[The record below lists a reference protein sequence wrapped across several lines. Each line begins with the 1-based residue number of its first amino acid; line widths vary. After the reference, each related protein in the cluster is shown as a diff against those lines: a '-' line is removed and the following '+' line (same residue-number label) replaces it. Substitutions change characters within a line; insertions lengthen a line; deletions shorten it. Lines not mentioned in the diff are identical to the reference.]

1 MIDFNLPYLDDE
13 QKSLAMLMK
22 EFCERE
28 VDLKAL
34 NEIADA
40 TIPPNATSADL
51 RARMPWDVVSKAHDA
66 GLRQITAPVEYG
78 GGGYEEDHLA
88 QGVMAEMAGYM
99 GGQFGRLMTITW
111 KQLAAFAYAP
121 KEIAEEVLGDFMKDR
136 KTMMAASITEPN
148 SGSDFLMPY
157 DEPGAAGQ
165 YIARQEGNEWVF
177 NGDKMFCT
185 AGGVSNY
192 ITVMVRTEPKGPI
205 SKSVTQFVLDTRKQ
219 GWSIARVNDMM
230 GNELVSNVQIHFE
243 NYRLPDKY
251 RVSPVNGAFGVM
263 KSRLAGKSLHMFAV
277 LGWAER
283 TWEDMKEYA
292 MARVQGGKPIIQH
305 SNVGTLIAETDCL
318 LRTTRLLLYQDAWE
332 WHNLG
337 QGQMRDVLGWYY
349 INWYIKKVLM
359 RLIEAGMEIYGGMAP
374 QKELTFEHWVRVHL
388 SIMHGGSTGL
398 LSLVKAAKIIG
409 SAGGAA
415 PKETNGT
422 DALYES

>member
-1 MIDFNLPYLDDE
+1 MIDLNLPYLTDE

-28 VDLKAL
+28 VDLKTL

-51 RARMPWDVVSKAHDA
+51 RARMPWDLVSKAHDA
-66 GLRQITAPVEYG
+66 GLRQIAAPTEFG

-88 QGVMAEMAGYM
+88 QGVMAEVAGYY
-99 GGQFGRLMTITW
+99 GGQLGRLFTIPW
-111 KQLAAFAYAP
+111 KQMSAFRYTS
-121 KEIAEEVLGDFMKDR
+121 KELAEEVLGDYMKDR
-136 KTMMAASITEPN
+136 KTMMGASITEPN
-148 SGSDFLMPY
+148 SGSDFLVPY

-165 YIARQEGNEWVF
+165 YMARQEGDEWIF

-192 ITVMVRTEPKGPI
+192 LTVMARTDPKGPI
-205 SKSVTQFVLDTRKQ
+205 SKSVTQFVIDTRLP
-219 GWSIARVNDMM
+219 GWSVARVNDMM
-230 GNELVSNVQIHFE
+230 GNELVTNVQLHFE
-243 NYRLPDKY
+243 NYRIPDRY
-251 RVSPVNGAFGVM
+251 RVSPINGAFEVM

-292 MARVQGGKPIIQH
+292 KARVQGGKPIIQH
-305 SNVGTLIAETDCL
+305 SNVGMLVAETDCL
-318 LRTTRLLLYQDAWE
+318 LRTTRLLQYQDAWE
-332 WHNLG
+332 WHHAG
-337 QGQMRDVLGWYY
+337 EGQMRDVLGWYY

-359 RLIEAGMEIYGGMAP
+359 RIIEAGLEIYGGMAP

-398 LSLVKAAKIIG
+398 LSLIKAAKII
-409 SAGGAA
+409 AGASLA
-415 PKETNGT
+415 KNS

>member
-1 MIDFNLPYLDDE
+1 MIDLNLPYLTDE

-28 VDLKAL
+28 VDLKTL

-51 RARMPWDVVSKAHDA
+51 RARMPWDLVSKAHDA
-66 GLRQITAPVEYG
+66 GLRQIAAPTEFG

-88 QGVMAEMAGYM
+88 QGVMAEVAGYY
-99 GGQFGRLMTITW
+99 GGQLGRLFTIPW
-111 KQLAAFAYAP
+111 KQMSAFRYTS
-121 KEIAEEVLGDFMKDR
+121 KELAEEVLGDYMKDR
-136 KTMMAASITEPN
+136 KTMMGASITEPN
-148 SGSDFLMPY
+148 SGSDFLVPY

-165 YIARQEGNEWVF
+165 YMAHQEGKEWVF

-192 ITVMVRTEPKGPI
+192 LTVMARTDPKGPI
-205 SKSVTQFVLDTRKQ
+205 SKSVTQFVIDTRLP
-219 GWSIARVNDMM
+219 GWSVSRVNDMM
-230 GNELVSNVQIHFE
+230 GNELVTNVQLHFE
-243 NYRLPDKY
+243 NYRIPDRY
-251 RVSPVNGAFGVM
+251 RVSPINGAFEVM

-283 TWEDMKEYA
+283 TWEDMKDYA
-292 MARVQGGKPIIQH
+292 KARVQGGKPIIQH
-305 SNVGTLIAETDCL
+305 SNVGMLVAETDCL
-318 LRTTRLLLYQDAWE
+318 LRTTRLLQYQDAWE
-332 WHNLG
+332 WHHVG
-337 QGQMRDVLGWYY
+337 EGQMRDVLGWYY

-359 RLIEAGMEIYGGMAP
+359 RIIEAGLEIYGGMAP

-398 LSLVKAAKIIG
+398 LSLIKAAKII
-409 SAGGAA
+409 AGASLA
-415 PKETNGT
+415 KNS

>member
-1 MIDFNLPYLDDE
+1 MIDFNLPYLNDE

-28 VDLKAL
+28 VDLKSL
-34 NEIADA
+34 NEIADQ
-40 TIPPNATSADL
+40 TIPSNATSADL
-51 RARMPWDVVSKAHDA
+51 RARMPWDLVSKAHDA
-66 GLRQITAPVEYG
+66 GLRQITAPTEYG

-88 QGVMAEMAGYM
+88 QGAMAEMAGYM

-111 KQLAAFAYAP
+111 KQLSAFAYAP
-121 KEIAEEVLGDFMKDR
+121 KDIAKEVLDDFMKDR
-136 KTMMAASITEPN
+136 KTMMGASITEPN
-148 SGSDFLMPY
+148 SGSDMLMPY
-157 DEPGAAGQ
+157 DEPGATGQ
-165 YIARQEGNEWVF
+165 YFAHLEGDEWVF

-192 ITVMVRTEPKGPI
+192 LTIMVRTEPKGPI
-205 SKSVTQFVLDTRKQ
+205 TKSVTQFIIDTRKP

-230 GNELVSNVQIHFE
+230 GNELVSNVQMHFE
-243 NYRLPDKY
+243 NFRVPDRY

-292 MARVQGGKPIIQH
+292 MARIQGGKPIIQH
-305 SNVGTLIAETDCL
+305 SNVGTLLAETDCM
-318 LRTTRLLLYQDAWE
+318 LRLARLQLYHDAWE
-332 WHNLG
+332 WHNVG
-337 QGQMRDVLGWYY
+337 EGQMRDVLGWYH
-349 INWYIKKVLM
+349 INWYIKRVLM
-359 RLIEAGMEIYGGMAP
+359 RVIEAGFEIYGGMAP

-388 SIMHGGSTGL
+388 SILHGGSTGL
-398 LSLVKAAKIIG
+398 LSLVKAANIMSRTGAG
-409 SAGGAA
+409 SQ
-415 PKETNGT
+415 PVNDGT

>member
-1 MIDFNLPYLDDE
+1 MIDLNLPYLTDE

-28 VDLKAL
+28 VDLKTL

-51 RARMPWDVVSKAHDA
+51 RARMPWDLVSKAHDA
-66 GLRQITAPVEYG
+66 GLRQIAAPTEFG

-88 QGVMAEMAGYM
+88 QGVMAEVAGYY
-99 GGQFGRLMTITW
+99 GGQLGRLFTIPW
-111 KQLAAFAYAP
+111 KQMSAFRYTS
-121 KEIAEEVLGDFMKDR
+121 KELAEEVLGDYMKDR
-136 KTMMAASITEPN
+136 KTMMGASITEPN
-148 SGSDFLMPY
+148 SGSDFLVPY

-165 YIARQEGNEWVF
+165 YMAHQEGNEWVF

-192 ITVMVRTEPKGPI
+192 LTVMARTDPKGPI
-205 SKSVTQFVLDTRKQ
+205 SKSVTQFVIDTRLP
-219 GWSIARVNDMM
+219 GWSVSRVNDMM
-230 GNELVSNVQIHFE
+230 GNELVTNVQLHFE
-243 NYRLPDKY
+243 NYRIPDRY
-251 RVSPVNGAFGVM
+251 RVSPINGAFDVM

-292 MARVQGGKPIIQH
+292 KARVQGGKPIIQH
-305 SNVGTLIAETDCL
+305 SNVGMLVAETDCL
-318 LRTTRLLLYQDAWE
+318 LRTTRLLQYQDAWE
-332 WHNLG
+332 WHHAG
-337 QGQMRDVLGWYY
+337 EGQMRDVLGWYY

-359 RLIEAGMEIYGGMAP
+359 RIIEAGLEIYGGMAP

-398 LSLVKAAKIIG
+398 LSLIKAAKII
-409 SAGGAA
+409 AGASLA
-415 PKETNGT
+415 KNS
-422 DALYES
+422 DALYEG

>member
-1 MIDFNLPYLDDE
+1 MIDLNLPYLTDE

-28 VDLKAL
+28 VDLKTL

-51 RARMPWDVVSKAHDA
+51 RARMPWDLVSKAHDA
-66 GLRQITAPVEYG
+66 GLRQIAAPTEFG

-88 QGVMAEMAGYM
+88 QGVMAEVAGYY
-99 GGQFGRLMTITW
+99 GGQLGRLFTIPW
-111 KQLAAFAYAP
+111 KQMSAFRYTS
-121 KEIAEEVLGDFMKDR
+121 KELAEEVLGDYMKDR
-136 KTMMAASITEPN
+136 KTMMGASITEPN
-148 SGSDFLMPY
+148 SGSDFLVPY

-165 YIARQEGNEWVF
+165 YMAHQEGKEWVF

-192 ITVMVRTEPKGPI
+192 LTVMARTDPKGPI
-205 SKSVTQFVLDTRKQ
+205 SKSVTQFVIDTRLP
-219 GWSIARVNDMM
+219 GWSVSRVNDMM
-230 GNELVSNVQIHFE
+230 GNELVTNVQLHFE
-243 NYRLPDKY
+243 NYRIPDRY
-251 RVSPVNGAFGVM
+251 RVSPINGAFEVM

-283 TWEDMKEYA
+283 TWEDMKDYA
-292 MARVQGGKPIIQH
+292 KARVQGGKPIIQH
-305 SNVGTLIAETDCL
+305 SNVGMLVAETDCL
-318 LRTTRLLLYQDAWE
+318 LRTTRLLQYQDAWE
-332 WHNLG
+332 WHHVG
-337 QGQMRDVLGWYY
+337 EGQMRDVLGWYY
-349 INWYIKKVLM
+349 INWYIKKILM
-359 RLIEAGMEIYGGMAP
+359 RIIEAGLEIYGGMAP

-398 LSLVKAAKIIG
+398 LSLVKAAKII
-409 SAGGAA
+409 AGASLA
-415 PKETNGT
+415 KNS

>member
-1 MIDFNLPYLDDE
+1 MIDLNLPYLTDE

-28 VDLKAL
+28 VDLKTL

-51 RARMPWDVVSKAHDA
+51 RARMPWDLVSKAHDA
-66 GLRQITAPVEYG
+66 GLRQIAAPTEFG

-88 QGVMAEMAGYM
+88 QGVMAEVAGYY
-99 GGQFGRLMTITW
+99 GGQLGRLFTIPW
-111 KQLAAFAYAP
+111 KQMSAFRYTS
-121 KEIAEEVLGDFMKDR
+121 KELAEEVLGDYMKDR
-136 KTMMAASITEPN
+136 KTMMGASITEPN
-148 SGSDFLMPY
+148 SGSDFLVPY

-165 YIARQEGNEWVF
+165 YMAHQEGNEWVF

-192 ITVMVRTEPKGPI
+192 LTVMARTDPKGPI
-205 SKSVTQFVLDTRKQ
+205 SKSVTQFVIDTRLP
-219 GWSIARVNDMM
+219 GWSVSRVNDMM
-230 GNELVSNVQIHFE
+230 GNELVTNVQLHFE
-243 NYRLPDKY
+243 NYRIPDRY
-251 RVSPVNGAFGVM
+251 RVSPINGAFEVM

-292 MARVQGGKPIIQH
+292 KARVQGGKPIIQH
-305 SNVGTLIAETDCL
+305 SNVGMLVAETDCL
-318 LRTTRLLLYQDAWE
+318 LRTTRLLQYQDAWE
-332 WHNLG
+332 WHHAG
-337 QGQMRDVLGWYY
+337 EGQMRDVLGWYY

-359 RLIEAGMEIYGGMAP
+359 RIIEAGLEIYGGMAP

-398 LSLVKAAKIIG
+398 LSLIKAARII
-409 SAGGAA
+409 AGASLA
-415 PKETNGT
+415 KNS
-422 DALYES
+422 DALYEG

>member
-1 MIDFNLPYLDDE
+1 MIDLNLPYLTDE

-28 VDLKAL
+28 VDLKTL

-51 RARMPWDVVSKAHDA
+51 RARMPWDLVSKAHDA
-66 GLRQITAPVEYG
+66 GLRQIAAPTEFG

-88 QGVMAEMAGYM
+88 QGVMAEVAGYY
-99 GGQFGRLMTITW
+99 GGQLGRLFTIPW
-111 KQLAAFAYAP
+111 KQMSAFRYTS
-121 KEIAEEVLGDFMKDR
+121 KELAEEVLGDYMKDR
-136 KTMMAASITEPN
+136 KTMMGASITEPN
-148 SGSDFLMPY
+148 SGSDFLVPY

-165 YIARQEGNEWVF
+165 YMAHQEGKEWVF

-192 ITVMVRTEPKGPI
+192 LTVMARTDPKGPI
-205 SKSVTQFVLDTRKQ
+205 SKSVTQFVIDTRLP
-219 GWSIARVNDMM
+219 GWSVSRVNDMM
-230 GNELVSNVQIHFE
+230 GNELVTNVQLHFE
-243 NYRLPDKY
+243 NYRIPDRY
-251 RVSPVNGAFGVM
+251 RVSPINGAFEVM

-283 TWEDMKEYA
+283 TWEDMKDYA
-292 MARVQGGKPIIQH
+292 KARVQGGKPIIQH
-305 SNVGTLIAETDCL
+305 SNVGMLVAETDCL
-318 LRTTRLLLYQDAWE
+318 LRTTRLLQYQDAWE
-332 WHNLG
+332 WHHVG
-337 QGQMRDVLGWYY
+337 EGQMRDVLGWYY

-359 RLIEAGMEIYGGMAP
+359 RIIEAGLEIYGGMAP

-398 LSLVKAAKIIG
+398 LSLVKAAKII
-409 SAGGAA
+409 AGASLA
-415 PKETNGT
+415 KNS

>member
-1 MIDFNLPYLDDE
+1 MIDLNLPYLTDE

-28 VDLKAL
+28 VDLKTL

-51 RARMPWDVVSKAHDA
+51 RARMPWDLVSKAHDA
-66 GLRQITAPVEYG
+66 GLRQIAAPTEFG

-88 QGVMAEMAGYM
+88 QGVMAEVAGYY
-99 GGQFGRLMTITW
+99 GGQLGRLFTIPW
-111 KQLAAFAYAP
+111 KQMSAFRYTS
-121 KEIAEEVLGDFMKDR
+121 KELAEEVLGDYMKDR
-136 KTMMAASITEPN
+136 KTMMGASITEPN
-148 SGSDFLMPY
+148 SGSDFLVPY

-165 YIARQEGNEWVF
+165 YMAHQEGKEWVF

-192 ITVMVRTEPKGPI
+192 LTVMARTDPKGPI
-205 SKSVTQFVLDTRKQ
+205 SKSVTQFVIDTSLP
-219 GWSIARVNDMM
+219 GWSVSRVNDMM
-230 GNELVSNVQIHFE
+230 GNELVTNVQLHFE
-243 NYRLPDKY
+243 NYRIPDRY
-251 RVSPVNGAFGVM
+251 RVSPINGAFEVM

-283 TWEDMKEYA
+283 IWEDMKDYA
-292 MARVQGGKPIIQH
+292 KARVQGGKPIIQH
-305 SNVGTLIAETDCL
+305 SNVGMLVAETDCL
-318 LRTTRLLLYQDAWE
+318 LRTTRLLQYQDAWE
-332 WHNLG
+332 WHHVG
-337 QGQMRDVLGWYY
+337 EGQMRDVLGWYY

-359 RLIEAGMEIYGGMAP
+359 RIIEAGLEIYGGMAP

-398 LSLVKAAKIIG
+398 LSLIKAAKII
-409 SAGGAA
+409 AGASLA
-415 PKETNGT
+415 KNS

>member
-1 MIDFNLPYLDDE
+1 MIDLNLPYLTDE

-28 VDLKAL
+28 VDLKTL

-51 RARMPWDVVSKAHDA
+51 RARMPWNLVSKAHDA
-66 GLRQITAPVEYG
+66 GLRQIAAPTEFG

-88 QGVMAEMAGYM
+88 QGVMAEVAGYY
-99 GGQFGRLMTITW
+99 GGQLGRLFTIPW
-111 KQLAAFAYAP
+111 KQMSAFRYTS
-121 KEIAEEVLGDFMKDR
+121 KELAEEVLGDYMKDR
-136 KTMMAASITEPN
+136 KTMMGASITEPN
-148 SGSDFLMPY
+148 SGSDFLVPY

-165 YIARQEGNEWVF
+165 YMARQEGDEWIF

-192 ITVMVRTEPKGPI
+192 LTVMARTDPKGPI
-205 SKSVTQFVLDTRKQ
+205 SKSVTQFVIDTRLP
-219 GWSIARVNDMM
+219 GWSVARVNDMM
-230 GNELVSNVQIHFE
+230 GNELVTNVQLHFE
-243 NYRLPDKY
+243 NYRIPDRY
-251 RVSPVNGAFGVM
+251 RVSPINGAFEVM

-292 MARVQGGKPIIQH
+292 KARVQGGKPIIQH
-305 SNVGTLIAETDCL
+305 SNVGMLVAETDCL
-318 LRTTRLLLYQDAWE
+318 LRTTRLLQYQDAWE
-332 WHNLG
+332 WHHAG
-337 QGQMRDVLGWYY
+337 EGQMRDVLGWYY

-359 RLIEAGMEIYGGMAP
+359 RIIEAGLEIYGGMAP

-398 LSLVKAAKIIG
+398 LSLIKAAKII
-409 SAGGAA
+409 AGASLA
-415 PKETNGT
+415 KNS